1 MCEAII
7 EQLYRIRK
15 TKVLKYHEKLH
26 NAFQNYSL
34 LCLGVDPSKE
44 LMESWELPFN
54 QEGLRVFCDNVLEA
68 SADSVGILKPQS
80 AFFEQF
86 GPDGAYELQRF
97 IVKAKK
103 LDKVVILDCKRG
115 DIGSTMNAY
124 INSYIAVDSPF
135 PVDAITVH
143 PYLGFEAIASAM
155 EYANTNNVGIFIV
168 LRSSNLESGL
178 MQKARLGDGRTI
190 TDYLADQIVQFNQ
203 KTGHSIGPVGAVV
216 GATLGEE
223 ASQLSERLFNAP
235 ILAPG
240 LGAQGATVGDIKRIF
255 DNAKSRVIPSSS
267 RGILR
272 FGPSIEDMKKELL
285 RHKDEFLKYPHTF
298 LGVDP

>member
-26 NAFQNYSL
+26 NAFQNYSP

-135 PVDAITVH
+135 PADAITVH

-190 TDYLADQIVQFNQ
+190 TDYLVDQIVQFNQ

-240 LGAQGATVGDIKRIF
+240 LGAQGATFGDIKRIF